1 MWQVVI
7 EFFSLENNFFDERS
21 IQTCSPFSCCSLA
34 SFQFKLDKFIFII
47 TIKQAAGC
55 NKIQLM
61 CKWQL
66 HAFLQNS
73 EVINNMSHAAWLML
87 HILYIGSVHP
97 LVKSLFSKFQPLW
110 VILFELGE
118 FWWISKNGENGFES
132 DDLWFQQ
139 LRLSC
144 HFLTNWFEL
153 FWFIMLKDTRHPAY
167 TSCPISDVPASV
179 YATIINHLIRF
190 ISVQKQFFFETGINI
205 GVQNIKLNAPR

>member
-7 EFFSLENNFFDERS
+7 EFYALENNFFDERS

-97 LVKSLFSKFQPLW
+97 PVKSLFSKFQPLW
-110 VILFELGE
+110 VILFLNLVNFGE
-118 FWWISKNGENGFES
+118 FQKMVKMVLRVMICGFNNCAYRVIFWQI
-132 DDLWFQQ
+132 DLSYFD
-139 LRLSC
+139 S
-144 HFLTNWFEL
+144 
-153 FWFIMLKDTRHPAY
+153 
-167 TSCPISDVPASV
+167 
-179 YATIINHLIRF
+179 
-190 ISVQKQFFFETGINI
+190 
-205 GVQNIKLNAPR
+205 